1 MAVPGIPS
9 RKGCHSSVTSYKI
22 HLNASEGLYTPLE
35 HRMGQWVEENQ
46 MFSFSTLAVLII
58 SGRHLNV
65 LLMSFIGYLI
75 DSKIFH
81 VVLLHALGV
90 FVTLSA
96 LVGMINPS
104 RSPHKAISGLY
115 YRAVSSVFV
124 PRFVK
129 SSVWSVSDADIEW
142 KLFDRVPNRR
152 ISSSKDSCNRGED
165 SASSSSSHVRSF
177 RLPDSHLSAKN
188 DEHPYR
194 RSLDL
199 KDVDNLQNGDYRS
212 HRARA
217 MSEGGS
223 LLCKIPWRIHTGSKS
238 VTSEHPSGASTPL
251 RSPRKHRRKSRKR
264 QWEPKMLRITSG
276 QELNSMK
283 SGEETVATRLLNQGQ
298 DAIPEESPLSPAASI
313 DSSSSFS
320 RSVSDYV
327 DSWLQSLK
335 SGMSLSETP
344 PPPYQRLSLDGHG
357 AHRHYTRGS
366 VKARDSAIH
375 VLNRYAEEAQAQ
387 AKKSLIAPMYHP
399 AATVLDS
406 IGLDGDC
413 PDDIRSTITD
423 EHLLQLGDLFDE
435 APCTKILEDLGIEK
449 ACESQASLF
458 GIMEGDFCW
467 EQSTSEVKDGLE
479 MVAKR
484 MVLRHGLYMYKTCV
498 RIHGVDPHDV
508 RPFHLDDQ
516 ARSLWDDSAI
526 AVERDKSEGCNRV
539 SRHAESC
546 LHRYI
551 SKFPRP
557 LSARSYQYAR
567 RVWTRPSDG
576 GCYAISKSCT
586 LPSGN
591 GQNKYVLVKEYI
603 SGCRIRRTEDGTEIL
618 TVYFEDSQV
627 RPGLAKMAVPKG
639 LWPFWAK
646 YESSLRVFAKAKQVN
661 HGRRSL
667 DALDRHDAGLQAAND
682 QGSDYDSDD
691 EVYDALAR
699 LKERKKRLS
708 SDHNRLSNDVPRWI
722 RRVLLAGVLKVLHES
737 ISK

>member
-1 MAVPGIPS
+1 MVL
-9 RKGCHSSVTSYKI
+9 
-22 HLNASEGLYTPLE
+22 LNA
-35 HRMGQWVEENQ
+35 
-46 MFSFSTLAVLII
+46 
-58 SGRHLNV
+58 
-65 LLMSFIGYLI
+65 
-75 DSKIFH
+75 
-81 VVLLHALGV
+81 LGI

-129 SSVWSVSDADIEW
+129 SSVWSVNDADIEW
-142 KLFDRVPNRR
+142 KLFDKVPNRR
-152 ISSSKDSCNRGED
+152 ISSSKDSLKRGD
-165 SASSSSSHVRSF
+165 DGASSSSSDVRSF
-177 RLPDSHLSAKN
+177 RLPDSHLSARN
-188 DEHPYR
+188 DHEHPYQQ
-194 RSLDL
+194 SLDL
-199 KDVDNLQNGDYRS
+199 RHAGHLQVGDARSYR
-212 HRARA
+212 AKA
-217 MSEGGS
+217 VSEGS
-223 LLCKIPWRIHTGSKS
+223 LLCKIPWRIHAGSKS
-238 VTSEHPSGASTPL
+238 VASDHRSGASTPL
-251 RSPRKHRRKSRKR
+251 RSPRKCKRKSRKKP
-264 QWEPKMLRITSG
+264 WEPKMLRITSG
-276 QELNSMK
+276 QELHSMK

-298 DAIPEESPLSPAASI
+298 DVIPEESPLSPAASI

-335 SGMSLSETP
+335 SGMSSSGT

-357 AHRHYTRGS
+357 AHRHYIRGA
-366 VKARDSAIH
+366 VKARESAIQ
-375 VLNRYAEEAQAQ
+375 VLNRYAEEAQVQ
-387 AKKSLIAPMYHP
+387 VKRSLIAPTYDP
-399 AATVLDS
+399 AASVLDS

-413 PDDIRSTITD
+413 PDHIRCTVTD
-423 EHLLQLGDLFDE
+423 EHLLQLGDLFE
-435 APCTKILEDLGIEK
+435 ELPCTKVLEDLGVER
-449 ACESQASLF
+449 ACESQSSLF
-458 GIMEGDFCW
+458 GIIEGDFTW
-467 EQSTSEVKDGLE
+467 EQSTSGVKDGID
-479 MVAKR
+479 MTAKR
-484 MVLRHGLYMYKTCV
+484 MLLRDGLYMYKTCV
-498 RIHGVDPHDV
+498 RICGVDPHDV

-526 AVERDKSEGCNRV
+526 AVERDKPDGSSRV

-557 LSARSYQYAR
+557 LSARSYEYAR

-586 LPSGN
+586 LPSGH
-591 GQNKYVLVKEYI
+591 GQKKYVLVKEYI
-603 SGCRIRRTEDGTEIL
+603 SGCRIRSTEDGTEIL

-646 YESSLRVFAKAKQVN
+646 YESSLRIFVKAKHVN

-667 DALDRHDAGLQAAND
+667 DAVNRHDASLRAASE
-682 QGSDYDSDD
+682 QGSEYDSDD

-708 SDHNRLSNDVPRWI
+708 SDQNTLANDIPRWV

-737 ISK
+737 MSK